1 MDNSNNNILQQYEV
15 ARQMHKGLSD
25 KFTGLKVSVT
35 QPLAGSAYADPSEV
49 SEDLGSRFGEN
60 ARLVMA
66 TFPNYITEIGKS
78 IAGRARNVIRS
89 NSARVPSTNG
99 YLVHNSKLS
108 NVEAHLLAYK
118 GIEDADRETHDEEM
132 IDEVESIIRQRME
145 QRKGVALERNLPV
158 TFSGY
163 VRYVSENFDRLIEEI
178 LAEYGDESDKI
189 ANHLP
194 NRNRIS
200 KAKFRWYH
208 YAEVPSLM
216 MYGES
221 SLRDILHQEEQNEE
235 RRSKTAN
242 AIRAEIN
249 KFQDVCREA
258 VGSVQYRVR
267 SEIADKLKDFVNKVS
282 ATRTY
287 KNGEE
292 EEELP
297 RNITKSSLTKLQNR
311 IDDLTAE
318 IDDVA
323 DNDEFYRTVREFRNR
338 LNAGSLDMNNTETRS
353 DISSA
358 ATRIIEQAFDDSAID
373 NNTGR
378 YFASIL

>member
-1 MDNSNNNILQQYEV
+1 MDNNSILQQYNV

-66 TFPNYITEIGKS
+66 TFPNYITELGKS
-78 IAGRARNVIRS
+78 IAGKSRNLVRS

-108 NVEAHLLAYK
+108 SVETNLLAYK
-118 GIEDADRETHDEEM
+118 GIEDSDRNTHDEEM
-132 IDEVESIIRQRME
+132 IHEAEDIIRGRME
-145 QRKGVALERNLPV
+145 TRRGLALERNLPV
-158 TFSGY
+158 TFLGY
-163 VRYVSENFDRLIEEI
+163 VRYVDENFDRLIEEI
-178 LAEYGDESDKI
+178 LAEYGDERDKI
-189 ANHLP
+189 VNHLP
-194 NRNRIS
+194 NRGRIS

-242 AIRAEIN
+242 AIRSEIE
-249 KFQDVCREA
+249 KFQEVCREA

-267 SEIADKLKDFVNKVS
+267 SEIADKLRDFVNKVS
-282 ATRTY
+282 TTRTY
-287 KNGEE
+287 NRGGEE
-292 EEELP
+292 MVLP
-297 RNITKSSLTKLQNR
+297 RNITDSSLIKLQSR

-323 DNDEFYRTVREFRNR
+323 DNDEFYQTVREFRNR
-338 LNAGSLDMNNTETRS
+338 LTTGLNMEDSETRS
-353 DISSA
+353 DISNA

-373 NNTGR
+373 SNTGR
-378 YFASIL
+378 FYASIL

>member
-1 MDNSNNNILQQYEV
+1 MDSSNILQQYEA

-66 TFPNYITEIGKS
+66 TFPSYVTDLGRS
-78 IAGRARNVIRS
+78 IAGKARNLVRS

-99 YLVHNSKLS
+99 YLVHNSKLNS
-108 NVEAHLLAYK
+108 VETHLLAYK

-132 IDEVESIIRQRME
+132 IREVEDIIRQRME
-145 QRKGVALERNLPV
+145 SRKGIALERDLPV
-158 TFSGY
+158 TFTGY
-163 VRYVSENFDRLIEEI
+163 VRYVDENFDRLIDEI
-178 LAEYGDESDKI
+178 LSEYGEESDKI

-235 RRSKTAN
+235 RRVKTAN
-242 AIRAEIN
+242 AIRSEIN
-249 KFQDVCREA
+249 KFQEVCREA

-267 SEIADKLKDFVNKVS
+267 SEIATKLRDFVSKVGQN
-282 ATRTY
+282 RTY
-287 KNGEE
+287 NRGGEE
-292 EEELP
+292 LELP
-297 RNITKSSLTKLQNR
+297 RNITASSLVKLQNR
-311 IDDLTAE
+311 IDELTAE
-318 IDDVA
+318 VEDIA

-338 LNAGSLDMNNTETRS
+338 LNAGVNMEDSETRS
-353 DISSA
+353 DISNA
-358 ATRIIEQAFDDSAID
+358 ANRIIEQAFDESAID

-378 YFASIL
+378 FYASIL